1 MASIF
6 DRISKRSAFPV
17 TINGE
22 TIHVCEPTW
31 DEIDRFAK
39 FTGGVELG
47 HALTLGICLVNPD
60 GSKAF
65 EPMDGEDDMAFA
77 QRVRDA
83 AGNIQPSTIKAIE
96 DAIAKLTKPVDQ
108 GEIAKN

>member
-6 DRISKRSAFPV
+6 DRIAKRAAFPV

-31 DEIDRFAK
+31 DEIDRAK
-39 FTGGVELG
+39 NFTGGAELS
-47 HALTLGICLVNPD
+47 HALTLAICLVNSD

-65 EPMDGEDDMAFA
+65 PAADGEDDTTLAK
-77 QRVRDA
+77 RVRSQ
-83 AGNIQPSTIKAIE
+83 AGSIQPSTIRAIE
-96 DAIAKLTKPVDQ
+96 AAVAKLTTPADP
-108 GEIAKN
+108 GELAKN